1 MLSHN
6 CLEFAEKY
14 SFATSLSLFHFRES
28 LVAAIQQVQS
38 TLSSEEPSSE
48 EAQSDTQGSSSS
60 LALPGGGPK
69 RAETFS
75 GFDTKLKPDN
85 INRASSMRT
94 ERPGMVFP
102 SRQLPGAVSPVVGAS
117 PKTKHKRRSS
127 GGGGWSFLPK
137 SSSKEH
143 MEQTGSTG
151 IRICGWGWGG
161 GVGLRIF
168 ADCHYT

>member
-151 IRICGWGWGG
+151 IRICTN
-161 GVGLRIF
+161 L
-168 ADCHYT
+168 C

>member
-1 MLSHN
+1 M
-6 CLEFAEKY
+6 
-14 SFATSLSLFHFRES
+14 
-28 LVAAIQQVQS
+28 AAIQQVQA

-48 EAQSDTQGSSSS
+48 EAQSDSQGNS
-60 LALPGGGPK
+60 LSVPGVGPK

-75 GFDTKLKPDN
+75 GFDSKLKPEN

-94 ERPGMVFP
+94 ERSGMVFS
-102 SRQLPGAVSPVVGAS
+102 SRQLPNTAALAS

-143 MEQTGSTG
+143 VEQTGSTG
-151 IRICGWGWGG
+151 IMNWGG
-161 GVGLRIF
+161 LRNRTPLCSWEGRVGDLFRRQKSNSSGCCQEFFLI
-168 ADCHYT
+168 CYYINVIVQENNI

>member
-1 MLSHN
+1 M
-6 CLEFAEKY
+6 
-14 SFATSLSLFHFRES
+14 T
-28 LVAAIQQVQS
+28 AIQQVQAA
-38 TLSSEEPSSE
+38 LSSEEPASE
-48 EAQSDTQGSSSS
+48 DAQTAEIQGTSSS
-60 LALPGGGPK
+60 LAVPGVGPK

-94 ERPGMVFP
+94 ERPGMVYP
-102 SRQLPGAVSPVVGAS
+102 SRQLPGAVSPVAGAS
-117 PKTKHKRRSS
+117 PKTKHKRRAS

-151 IRICGWGWGG
+151 I
-161 GVGLRIF
+161 LN
-168 ADCHYT
+168 